1 MENEA
6 INHRECG
13 SVQIGRGTSMTMI
26 KRKMLKHKII
36 STAKEVA
43 SGILIG
49 IAIGAAIALV
59 AALYC
64 RMAGPLF

>member
-1 MENEA
+1 
-6 INHRECG
+6 
-13 SVQIGRGTSMTMI
+13 MTMI

-64 RMAGPLF
+64 RMAGPIF

>member
-1 MENEA
+1 
-6 INHRECG
+6 
-13 SVQIGRGTSMTMI
+13 MTKA

-49 IAIGAAIALV
+49 IAIGAAIVLV
-59 AALYC
+59 VGLYC
-64 RMAGPLF
+64 RMAGQLF

>member
-1 MENEA
+1 
-6 INHRECG
+6 
-13 SVQIGRGTSMTMI
+13 MTKA

>member
-1 MENEA
+1 MENET

-13 SVQIGRGTSMTMI
+13 SVQIRRTSHD
-26 KRKMLKHKII
+26 KSKII

-49 IAIGAAIALV
+49 IAIGAAIDLV
-59 AALYC
+59 VGLYC
-64 RMAGPLF
+64 RMAGPIF

>member
-1 MENEA
+1 MENET
-6 INHRECG
+6 INYREFV
-13 SVQIGRGTSMTMI
+13 SVQRRRTSMTKA

-49 IAIGAAIALV
+49 IAIGMAIALV

-64 RMAGPLF
+64 RMAGPL